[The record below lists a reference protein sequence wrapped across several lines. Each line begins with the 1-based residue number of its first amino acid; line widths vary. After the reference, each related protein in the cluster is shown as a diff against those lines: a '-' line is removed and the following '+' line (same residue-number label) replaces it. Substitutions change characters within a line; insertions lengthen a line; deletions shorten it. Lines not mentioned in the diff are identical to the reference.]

1 MQEQFDQAMRDTYY
15 SVLQNVALTP
25 PGSRTL
31 DRSVVTKIQV
41 YLDSTEEKT
50 PVSVWNFYKMILDEV
65 VRYALGNDFIIR
77 LLDLE
82 AFFKAPE
89 GAFSQEAGNMASAPW
104 RSGL

>member
-15 SVLQNVALTP
+15 SALQNIVLTP

-65 VRYALGNDFIIR
+65 VRYALGSGFIIK

-89 GAFSQEAGNMASAPW
+89 GSFSQEAGNMASAPW